1 MLGGRVPRTVRAHT
15 LVYCAR
21 CLWMC
26 KCVYVQT
33 CEHVCV
39 CVVSVSTWVY
49 CAWVY
54 VRVRVRAYMCDSVCV
69 CCTHARRCVG
79 LCEHLFVFR
88 SLSRMWVFAHLG
100 CSQHVT
106 NGT

>member
-1 MLGGRVPRTVRAHT
+1 MGERCVLGGRVPRTVRAHS

-54 VRVRVRAYMCDSVCV
+54 VRVRVRAYMCVCVAHMREGVSVCV
-69 CCTHARRCVG
+69 SISSCLG
-79 LCEHLFVFR
+79 L
-88 SLSRMWVFAHLG
+88 
-100 CSQHVT
+100 
-106 NGT
+106 